1 MTKKTKSKLE
11 SLHTHPEYLEMK
23 KDLMIMVS
31 KTSNMKLF
39 FEKVI
44 ADPEAS
50 ERVKKIAKTELE
62 VRDYGKMELE
72 YNPVVA
78 KQLDDWMEKKILEMI
93 KEKELPKS
101 NFVGLIKK
109 YKQLA
114 RKEIYELKRNST
126 ANA

>member
-1 MTKKTKSKLE
+1 MTKKTKLKLE
-11 SLHTHPEYLEMK
+11 SLHRHPEYVEIK
-23 KDLMIMVS
+23 KDLMRMIS
-31 KTSNMKLF
+31 KTANMKLF
-39 FEKVI
+39 FKKVI

-50 ERVKKIAKTELE
+50 ERAKKIAKTELE
-62 VRDYGKMELE
+62 VRDYGKLELE

-78 KQLDDWMEKKILEMI
+78 KQLDDWMEKKILEMV